1 MLKLMAVIHSLKGG
15 GSERVL
21 INVLKGLDRNEFSR
35 TLVLYEGV
43 FDYPIPEDVEVRI
56 LNISTGRNIFKLTAS
71 FILKLFSLA
80 ALINKEKPDVI
91 FSLLSST
98 NVAVTIAKLLS
109 GIQCKLIISEHTY
122 PSVNLENEIYGTIT
136 KGFMKR
142 CYHKADRIIA
152 VSEGIK
158 KDLIQNFH
166 AQEDKT
172 TVIYNP
178 VNIKEIESLSA
189 EKVEHPW
196 FQEQIPLIIAVGR
209 LTKQKGYPYL
219 LKAFSIVKKQLKSR
233 LVIIGE
239 GEDRTTLVNMA
250 IELGIKEDIEFFG
263 FQKNPF
269 KYMKNSSLFVLSS
282 LYEGFPNVL
291 LEAMALGLPIISTD
305 CPSGPSEIIEDRKD
319 GLLVPVKD
327 DNSLAQAILEV
338 LRNDEL
344 KKNLGREAKLRV
356 EKFALNKITEKYST
370 IFREDSPSSND

>member
-1 MLKLMAVIHSLKGG
+1 MLKLMALIHSLKGG

-21 INVLKGLDRNEFSR
+21 TNLLKGLNRNEFSI
-35 TLVLYEGV
+35 TLVLYEGI

-71 FILKLFSLA
+71 FVLKLFSLA
-80 ALINKEKPDVI
+80 ALIKKEKPDVI

-122 PSVNLENEIYGTIT
+122 PSVNLKNELYGTIT

-142 CYHKADRIIA
+142 CYPKADKIIA

-166 AQEDKT
+166 AQEDRT

-178 VNIKEIESLSA
+178 VNIKEIEILSV

-196 FQEQIPLIIAVGR
+196 FQEQIPLIISVGR

-239 GEDRTTLVNMA
+239 GEDKTTLVNMA

-269 KYMKNSSLFVLSS
+269 KYMKKSSLFVLSS

-344 KKNLGREAKLRV
+344 KKNLSRAAKLSV
-356 EKFALNKITEKYST
+356 EKFELNKITEKYST
-370 IFREDSPSSND
+370 IFCEDSLSSND